1 MRKIEADMVRAVRE
15 LKPARLGNTVVT
27 VSDRFGWADVH
38 LHGNRIA
45 TVWPERSDGHGPARH
60 IEVTLAGWDTPTTRS
75 RLRALLRAF
84 SPDVVLVHHKGRTT
98 LESPE
103 VSARVDLPEDA
114 LATVNWTPIRHG
126 QGAGLSIR
134 GEYRPNAKED

>member
-1 MRKIEADMVRAVRE
+1 MRKIESEMLRAVRA
-15 LKPARLGNTVVT
+15 LKPAKLGNTAVT
-27 VSDRFGWADVH
+27 TGPAGWADVR
-38 LHGNRIA
+38 LHGHLIA
-45 TVWPERSDGHGPARH
+45 TVWPERLDGYGPARH

-103 VSARVDLPEDA
+103 VSARVELGERD
-114 LATVNWTPIRHG
+114 TVNWTPTRHG
-126 QGAGLSIR
+126 VGAGLSNR
-134 GEYRPNAKED
+134 GAYRPTQEEA